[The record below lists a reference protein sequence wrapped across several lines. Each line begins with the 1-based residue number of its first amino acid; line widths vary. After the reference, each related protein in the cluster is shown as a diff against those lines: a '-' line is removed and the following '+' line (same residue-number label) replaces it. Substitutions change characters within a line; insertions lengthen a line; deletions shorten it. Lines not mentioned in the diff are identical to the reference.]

1 MDEELIPF
9 IALFLIFFGWVFYIN
24 RGDGRQQKFYKEGT
38 KFKDD
43 FGEYF
48 EEDIK
53 KLVKYVEDLPKVN
66 QINIY
71 ENVLREIGRHTKEQN
86 KGKHSVVYKKNVLA
100 AGRLRRENADIALGY
115 KNPKWL
121 APTIFES
128 YLRSESE
135 KMSFN
140 KGAEIRKYL
149 FLKMKKLIPN
159 DHNLKIL
166 LTINNIK

>member
-1 MDEELIPF
+1 MDEKLIPF
-9 IALFLIFFGWVFYIN
+9 IAFFLIIFGWVFYIN
-24 RGDGRQQKFYKEGT
+24 RGGKRQKFYKKGE
-38 KFKDD
+38 KFEDN

-53 KLVKYVEDLPKVN
+53 KLIKYVEDLPKVN

-71 ENVLREIGRHTKEQN
+71 ENVL
-86 KGKHSVVYKKNVLA
+86 A
-100 AGRLRRENADIALGY
+100 AGKLRRKNADIALGY

-140 KGAEIRKYL
+140 KGATIREYL
-149 FLKMKKLIPN
+149 FLKMKELIPN
-159 DHNLKIL
+159 NHNLKIL
-166 LTINNIK
+166 LKINNIK

>member
-1 MDEELIPF
+1 M
-9 IALFLIFFGWVFYIN
+9 
-24 RGDGRQQKFYKEGT
+24 
-38 KFKDD
+38 
-43 FGEYF
+43 
-48 EEDIK
+48 
-53 KLVKYVEDLPKVN
+53 
-66 QINIY
+66 
-71 ENVLREIGRHTKEQN
+71 
-86 KGKHSVVYKKNVLA
+86 VYKKNVLA

-149 FLKMKKLIPN
+149 FLKMKNHLIG
-159 DHNLKIL
+159 LEEELCFLFIVCQEGYL
-166 LTINNIK
+166 VLEEEF

>member
-9 IALFLIFFGWVFYIN
+9 IALFLIFLGWVFYLN
-24 RGDGRQQKFYKEGT
+24 LGGKRQKFYKEGT

-53 KLVKYVEDLPKVN
+53 KLVKYVEDLP
-66 QINIY
+66 
-71 ENVLREIGRHTKEQN
+71 
-86 KGKHSVVYKKNVLA
+86 
-100 AGRLRRENADIALGY
+100 
-115 KNPKWL
+115 
-121 APTIFES
+121 IFES

>member
-1 MDEELIPF
+1 MSNLKAIKRESTSSGSNNSLRLKGFIPA
-9 IALFLIFFGWVFYIN
+9 ILYG
-24 RGDGRQQKFYKEGT
+24 GKEANQNISIE
-38 KFKDD
+38 KK
-43 FGEYF
+43 
-48 EEDIK
+48 DIK

-86 KGKHSVVYKKNVLA
+86 RGKHSVVYKKNVLA

-159 DHNLKIL
+159 NHNLKIL

>member
-1 MDEELIPF
+1 MDEEIIPF
-9 IALFLIFFGWVFYIN
+9 IAIFLIILAWVFYN
-24 RGDGRQQKFYKEGT
+24 NLSGKRQKFYKKGE
-38 KFKDD
+38 KFEDD

-53 KLVKYVEDLPKVN
+53 KLIKYVEDLPKVN

-100 AGRLRRENADIALGY
+100 AGKLRRKNADIALGY

-140 KGAEIRKYL
+140 KGAKIREYL
-149 FLKMKKLIPN
+149 FLKMKELIPN
-159 DHNLKIL
+159 NHNLKIL
-166 LTINNIK
+166 LRINNIK

>member
-1 MDEELIPF
+1 MNEELIPF
-9 IALFLIFFGWVFYIN
+9 IAFFLIFFGWVFYIN
-24 RGDGRQQKFYKEGT
+24 RGDGKQQKFYKEGI

-53 KLVKYVEDLPKVN
+53 KLVKYVEELPKVN

-71 ENVLREIGRHTKEQN
+71 ENVLREIGRHIKEQN
-86 KGKHSVVYKKNVLA
+86 REKHSVVYKRNVLA
-100 AGRLRRENADIALGY
+100 AGELRRKNADIALGY

-135 KMSFN
+135 KMSYN

>member
-1 MDEELIPF
+1 MDEEIIPF
-9 IALFLIFFGWVFYIN
+9 IAFFLIIFGWVFYIN
-24 RGDGRQQKFYKEGT
+24 RGGKSQKFYKKGE
-38 KFKDD
+38 KFEDD

-53 KLVKYVEDLPKVN
+53 KLIKYVEDLPKVN

-71 ENVLREIGRHTKEQN
+71 ENVLREIGRHIKEQN
-86 KGKHSVVYKKNVLA
+86 REKHSVVYKRNVLA
-100 AGRLRRENADIALGY
+100 AGELRRKNADIALGY

-135 KMSFN
+135 KMSYN

-149 FLKMKKLIPN
+149 FLKMKQLIPN

-166 LTINNIK
+166 LRINNIK

>member
-1 MDEELIPF
+1 MAKFTKANELEVPQSVGPYTDGDIE
-9 IALFLIFFGWVFYIN
+9 LNTELQVFEPHQ
-24 RGDGRQQKFYKEGT
+24 GR
-38 KFKDD
+38 D
-43 FGEYF
+43 
-48 EEDIK
+48 
-53 KLVKYVEDLPKVN
+53 V
-66 QINIY
+66 
-71 ENVLREIGRHTKEQN
+71 
-86 KGKHSVVYKKNVLA
+86 
-100 AGRLRRENADIALGY
+100 GY